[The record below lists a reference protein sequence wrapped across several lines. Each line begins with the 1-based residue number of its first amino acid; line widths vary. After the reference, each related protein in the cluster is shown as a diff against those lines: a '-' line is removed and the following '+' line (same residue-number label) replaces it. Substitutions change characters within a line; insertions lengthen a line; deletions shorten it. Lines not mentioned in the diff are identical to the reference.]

1 MQIPPRQESVGI
13 DRTSTVHG
21 TKIKV
26 SNIHYELSEDEL
38 IVRLP
43 DPVVDMIRLG

>member
-1 MQIPPRQESVGI
+1 LQIRLRQESVGI
-13 DRTSTVHG
+13 DGISVVHG

-38 IVRLP
+38 IVPLP
-43 DPVVDMIRLG
+43 DPVVDTIRLG